1 MARSLSLTSRRQVK
15 TTKILTLRAKPEN
28 SLLGWRGPS
37 VGDRRGPAI
46 RAPAS
51 ERSALVNDFLDPP
64 KPVDSSCEVLPEETF
79 RHSLAKETSRATRY
93 QDFFSVCLIKPDPS
107 EASANGAGELQQAV
121 SRKIAELLRS
131 TDVVGHV
138 QDGTAV
144 LLLHTA
150 STEARRVAERIRAN
164 LENVAFP
171 ITPGTSA
178 RRITLSV
185 GEVSFPRDGY
195 NDKVLLARAQ
205 AHLHE
210 ASRRGGDQVV
220 HAEDLFR

>member
-1 MARSLSLTSRRQVK
+1 MSDPLALSKLADISR
-15 TTKILTLRAKPEN
+15 
-28 SLLGWRGPS
+28 
-37 VGDRRGPAI
+37 
-46 RAPAS
+46 
-51 ERSALVNDFLDPP
+51 
-64 KPVDSSCEVLPEETF
+64 EVLPEETF
-79 RHSLAKETSRATRY
+79 RRWLARETSRATRY

-107 EASANGAGELQQAV
+107 ETGANGAGDLQQAV
-121 SRKIAELLRS
+121 SRKVAELLRS
-131 TDVVGHV
+131 TDVVGRV

-150 STEARRVAERIRAN
+150 STEARRVAERIRAH

-171 ITPGTSA
+171 VTSGTAA

-205 AHLHE
+205 VHLSE
-210 ASRRGGDQVV
+210 ASRRGGNQVV
-220 HAEDLFR
+220 HAEDLVR

>member
-1 MARSLSLTSRRQVK
+1 
-15 TTKILTLRAKPEN
+15 
-28 SLLGWRGPS
+28 
-37 VGDRRGPAI
+37 
-46 RAPAS
+46 
-51 ERSALVNDFLDPP
+51 
-64 KPVDSSCEVLPEETF
+64 VDSSRPGDASSEVLPEETF
-79 RHSLAKETSRATRY
+79 RHWLARETSRATRY
-93 QDFFSVCLIKPDPS
+93 QDFFSVCLIKPDRS
-107 EASANGAGELQQAV
+107 DASGKGTGDLQQAV

-131 TDVVGHV
+131 TDVVGRV

-150 STEARRVAERIRAN
+150 SAEARHVAERIRAR

-171 ITPGTSA
+171 VSLGTAA

-195 NDKVLLARAQ
+195 NDKVLLARAR

-210 ASRRGGDQVV
+210 ASRRGGNQVV
-220 HAEDLFR
+220 HAEDVAR